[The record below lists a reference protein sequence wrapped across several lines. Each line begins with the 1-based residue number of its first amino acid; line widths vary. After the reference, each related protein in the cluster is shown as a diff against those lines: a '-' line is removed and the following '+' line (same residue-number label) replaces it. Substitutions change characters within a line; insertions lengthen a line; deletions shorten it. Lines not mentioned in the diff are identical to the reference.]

1 MNTFSPR
8 LAGAALALWG
18 LLSGPAQA
26 DLSPLDT
33 PALRAVSGQAGT
45 QVPASSPALPGGL
58 GALLPPGSYSLDTID
73 APTFL
78 AQLAQRGVEGLPAAL
93 YDGRNVSQYSFADQ
107 PFDLSFDLARLIV
120 QQATPGLKPL
130 GTLTFSGMNLGG
142 TVVWVW
148 GH

>member
-26 DLSPLDT
+26 DLSPLDA
-33 PALRAVSGQAGT
+33 PALRAVSGQAGAQDST
-45 QVPASSPALPGGL
+45 PMPLPGGL
-58 GALLPPGSYSLDTID
+58 GALLPVGSYSVDTID
-73 APTFL
+73 RAAFL
-78 AQLAQRGVEGLPAAL
+78 AELAQRGVAGLPAAL
-93 YDGRNVSQYSFADQ
+93 YDGRNVSQYGFADQ
-107 PFDLSFDLARLIV
+107 PFDLSVDLARLIV
-120 QQATPGLKPL
+120 PQATPGLKPL

>member
-1 MNTFSPR
+1 MNTSLPAA
-8 LAGAALALWG
+8 AGAALALWG
-18 LLSGPAQA
+18 LLTAPARA

-45 QVPASSPALPGGL
+45 QVPAPAPLPGGL

-78 AQLAQRGVEGLPAAL
+78 AQLAQRGVDGLPAAL

-107 PFDLSFDLARLIV
+107 PFDLSFDLARLLV
-120 QQATPGLKPL
+120 QQATPSLKPL
-130 GTLTFSGMNLGG
+130 GTLTFGGMNLGG

>member
-1 MNTFSPR
+1 MNTCSPR

-18 LLSGPAQA
+18 LLTGPTQA

-45 QVPASSPALPGGL
+45 QVPASPPLPGGL
-58 GALLPPGSYSLDTID
+58 GALLPSGSYSLDTID

-78 AQLAQRGVEGLPAAL
+78 ALLTQRGVEGLPAAL
-93 YDGRNVSQYSFADQ
+93 YDGRSVSQYSVADQ
-107 PFDLSFDLARLIV
+107 SFDLSFDLARLIV

-130 GTLTFSGMNLGG
+130 GTLSFSGMNLGG

>member
-1 MNTFSPR
+1 MHTFSPR
-8 LAGAALALWG
+8 LTGAALALWG
-18 LLSGPAQA
+18 LLTGPAQA

-45 QVPASSPALPGGL
+45 QANTPSPLPEGL
-58 GALLPPGSYSLDTID
+58 AALLPVGSYSVDTVD
-73 APTFL
+73 RATFL
-78 AQLAQRGVEGLPAAL
+78 AQLAQRGVEGLPTAL
-93 YDGRNVSQYSFADQ
+93 YDGRSVNQYSFADQ
-107 PFDLSFDLARLIV
+107 PFDLSVDLARLIA